1 MDCTVHGILHARILG
16 WVDFPFCWGSSNP
29 GIKPRSPT
37 LQAVSLPAKPPGK
50 PKKTGVGSLSLLQE
64 IFPTQGS
71 NPGLLHCRWILY
83 QLSHQGS
90 PRILAWLAYPFSSGS
105 SVISTLPFSFVPTT
119 VPPLFYLNC
128 TLEFSVKH
136 KTHRLMK
143 LNRRL
148 SKLIFHY
155 ILTCAWN
162 EISNMF
168 SFPKVIRK

>member
-1 MDCTVHGILHARILG
+1 MTPWTVAHQAPLPTGILQARILE
-16 WVDFPFCWGSSNP
+16 WVAMPSSRDLPNR
-29 GIKPRSPT
+29 GIKPRSLA
-37 LQAVSLPAKPPGK
+37 LQADSLLTKPPGK
-50 PKKTGVGSLSLLQE
+50 PKNTGMGSLSLLQG

-71 NPGLLHCRWILY
+71 NRRLSRCRWVLY

-90 PRILAWLAYPFSSGS
+90 PRILAWVAYPFSSGS

-136 KTHRLMK
+136 KTHRIMK

-148 SKLIFHY
+148 SKLVFHY
-155 ILTCAWN
+155 ILACT
-162 EISNMF
+162 
-168 SFPKVIRK
+168 